1 MTLHNVKQDLSLVAI
16 ASAERKG
23 GVLLLCCLL
32 FAVAELPA
40 QITLQ
45 ANGPGS
51 TYELIDAQFGSG
63 GSSENPDCSHAS
75 FGRHI
80 TEVFDNELGKNVFV
94 FHIHAD
100 VDNDRC
106 TNFDRQRNEI
116 KGGNGSS
123 AGLKHTQGETAYTRW
138 KFKLDAGFV
147 PSSRFTHIMQIKAL
161 DGDAGAPLMTLT
173 PRAGSP
179 QKMEVIHSA
188 GEGSGSQGKIAEV
201 DLAPFKGTWVE
212 AYMEYRN
219 SEGSAGT
226 FSLVIKRVS
235 DGVTLLSVSRTG
247 IDMWRTGA
255 SFNRPKW
262 GIYRGLDDVL
272 RDEQVRF
279 ADFCI
284 SESSASQC
292 PSSVG
297 GGGTLPS
304 IPVGTTQAENLNKSG
319 YETNTFEGVTCARAI
334 STAPGYINGRF
345 TGSTGT
351 YNVTIR
357 CFDENDGAATLTVRS
372 NGVQIGSRTM
382 NINDHTWKSWTINGV
397 SLSNGHE
404 IRIEGAHESGEH
416 ARVDYIQIAAAT
428 ALFAEEDPS
437 SEILSSYP
445 NPSPNEVTIKYTVKK
460 AGVVKLSVYNSISH
474 ETIVLV
480 NEHLSAGKHE
490 ISFLTN
496 RLPKGVH
503 IIRMETDGKLTS
515 EKLIKQ

>member
-1 MTLHNVKQDLSLVAI
+1 MTLNNHGKKTLPLAAAFAKKRRRLI
-16 ASAERKG
+16 LLAC
-23 GVLLLCCLL
+23 LLLL
-32 FAVAELPA
+32 AGTVPA

-63 GSSENPDCSHAS
+63 GSSEVPDCGHTS

-80 TEVFDNELGKNVFV
+80 TETFDNDLGKNVFV

-100 VDNDRC
+100 IDNDRC
-106 TNFDRQRNEI
+106 STFDRQRNEI
-116 KGGNGSS
+116 KGGNGSP

-138 KFKLDAGFV
+138 KFKLDAGFI

-219 SEGSAGT
+219 SEGSSGT

-235 DGVTLLSVSRTG
+235 DGATLLSVSRTG

-297 GGGTLPS
+297 GGGLPA
-304 IPVGTTQAENLNKSG
+304 INTGTTQAENLNKSG
-319 YETNTFEGVTCARAI
+319 YETNSFEGASCARAT
-334 STAPGYINGRF
+334 STATGYINGRF
-345 TGSTGT
+345 AGATGT
-351 YNVTIR
+351 YNMTLR
-357 CFDENDGAATLTVRS
+357 YFDENDGAATLTVRV
-372 NGVQIGSRTM
+372 NGNSVGSRAL
-382 NINDHTWKSWTINGV
+382 NVDDHVWKTWTING
-397 SLSNGHE
+397 LSVANGHE
-404 IRIEGAHESGEH
+404 IRIEGAQESGEY
-416 ARVDYIQIAAAT
+416 ARVDYIQMTSTAAT
-428 ALFAEEDPS
+428 GQETELD
-437 SEILSSYP
+437 IDMSSYP
-445 NPSPNEVTIKYTVKK
+445 NPSTGETVISYRTKK
-460 AGVVKLSVYNSISH
+460 EGRVILAIYNTVSH
-474 ETIVLV
+474 QTTVLV
-480 NEHLSAGKHE
+480 DETLLAGEHE
-490 ISFLTN
+490 FSFNANT
-496 RLPKGVH
+496 LPKGIH
-503 IIRMETDGKLTS
+503 LIHLTSDGKTRTS
-515 EKLIKQ
+515 KLVKE